1 MMVMTDRVKLTL
13 TAEEGRS
20 IVYDDHDDFELISS
34 EISDTSR
41 WSIFYENIYKRI
53 SDGKF
58 FKTNYSVGA
67 TECQDERPYEY
78 DGDAHFNE
86 VFPVEKT
93 VIVYE

>member
-1 MMVMTDRVKLTL
+1 MTEREKLVL
-13 TAEEGRS
+13 TPEEGRS
-20 IVYDDHDDFELISS
+20 IVYDDHDDFELISK
-34 EISDTSR
+34 EITDTSR

-58 FKTNYSVGA
+58 FKTNYSEGA
-67 TECQDERPYEY
+67 TEHQDESPYEY
-78 DGDAHFNE
+78 DDAVFEE

>member
-1 MMVMTDRVKLTL
+1 MTEREKLVL
-13 TAEEGRS
+13 TPEEGRS
-20 IVYDDHDDFELISS
+20 IVYDDHDDFELISK
-34 EISDTSR
+34 EITDTSR

-58 FKTNYSVGA
+58 FKTNYSEGA
-67 TECQDERPYEY
+67 TECQDESPYEY
-78 DGDAHFNE
+78 DDAVFEE

>member
-1 MMVMTDRVKLTL
+1 MTDRIKLVL
-13 TAEEGRS
+13 TPEEGRS
-20 IVYDDHDDFELISS
+20 IVYDDHDDFELISK
-34 EISDTSR
+34 EITDTSR

-58 FKTNYSVGA
+58 FKTNYSEGA
-67 TECQDERPYEY
+67 TEHQDESPYEY
-78 DGDAHFNE
+78 DDAVFEE